1 MPTLTWYL
9 SEDGPGPSLSDQL
22 LDNRFEVTPKGEA
35 TQNALLVSKV
45 GREHFGKWFKCLAT
59 NNNVTGVVSS
69 ALKLEINR
77 KCFHINNKRSSR
89 RGSGYHFFP
98 CKAIFPLSCS
108 KCYVALQLQ
117 FLQCS
122 CGTSKNQENHS

>member
-45 GREHFGKWFKCLAT
+45 GRGHFGKWFKCLAT

-69 ALKLEINR
+69 ELKLEINR

-89 RGSGYHFFP
+89 RGSGYHFF
-98 CKAIFPLSCS
+98 S
-108 KCYVALQLQ
+108 LQGDYSAKLQ
-117 FLQCS
+117 
-122 CGTSKNQENHS
+122 

>member
-98 CKAIFPLSCS
+98 CKAIILPNCS
-108 KCYVALQLQ
+108 KCYFFHKAKPVPIILHLLQSQL
-117 FLQCS
+117 
-122 CGTSKNQENHS
+122 

>member
-1 MPTLTWYL
+1 MPTLTWYM

-89 RGSGYHFFP
+89 RSRR
-98 CKAIFPLSCS
+98 IR
-108 KCYVALQLQ
+108 
-117 FLQCS
+117 
-122 CGTSKNQENHS
+122 